1 MLTCFAFR
9 DESPLSDEIS
19 PPALPDERLW
29 TNDLQDF
36 VVASLGVLPEDQQLR
51 QLQDMVREDIHVRQC
66 ARVDKYIAEQAKQRR
81 EEDEA
86 KKKDEENREAEQAE
100 FKLRMERMKE
110 DRLDEQWKREEQQK
124 ELEKRQ
130 WRERKQKDSEEEKLK
145 ASGVRYPNRPDLEEA
160 SRSGRAWAL
169 EQQAKAEEKMKQSE
183 LMWQKKLAE
192 EELKVKEEKEMKR
205 AKLVELLN
213 RQAVLEDELENLVYM
228 VRLTEMDKYRR
239 KMEILDELEIL
250 DVQIKNA
257 RDAL

>member
-86 KKKDEENREAEQAE
+86 KKKDEENREAEQAV

-130 WRERKQKDSEEEKLK
+130 WRVRKQQDSEEEKLK

-160 SRSGRAWAL
+160 SRSVRAWAL
-169 EQQAKAEEKMKQSE
+169 EQQAKEKMKQSE

-192 EELKVKEEKEMKR
+192 EEFKVKAEKEMKR

>member
-1 MLTCFAFR
+1 
-9 DESPLSDEIS
+9 
-19 PPALPDERLW
+19 
-29 TNDLQDF
+29 
-36 VVASLGVLPEDQQLR
+36 
-51 QLQDMVREDIHVRQC
+51 
-66 ARVDKYIAEQAKQRR
+66 
-81 EEDEA
+81 
-86 KKKDEENREAEQAE
+86 
-100 FKLRMERMKE
+100 MERMKE

-130 WRERKQKDSEEEKLK
+130 WRERKQQDSEEEKLK

>member
-1 MLTCFAFR
+1 
-9 DESPLSDEIS
+9 
-19 PPALPDERLW
+19 
-29 TNDLQDF
+29 
-36 VVASLGVLPEDQQLR
+36 
-51 QLQDMVREDIHVRQC
+51 
-66 ARVDKYIAEQAKQRR
+66 
-81 EEDEA
+81 
-86 KKKDEENREAEQAE
+86 
-100 FKLRMERMKE
+100 
-110 DRLDEQWKREEQQK
+110 
-124 ELEKRQ
+124 
-130 WRERKQKDSEEEKLK
+130 
-145 ASGVRYPNRPDLEEA
+145 
-160 SRSGRAWAL
+160 
-169 EQQAKAEEKMKQSE
+169 MKQSE